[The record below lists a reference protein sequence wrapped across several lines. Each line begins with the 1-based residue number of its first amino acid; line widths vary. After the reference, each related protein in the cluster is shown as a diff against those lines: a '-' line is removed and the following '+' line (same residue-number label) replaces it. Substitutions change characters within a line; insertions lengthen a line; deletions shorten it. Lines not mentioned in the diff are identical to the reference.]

1 MTDRPPLGRRDVL
14 RYGAAALVGGAG
26 LLVGCHSSKTTAP
39 DAGGSALKSVN
50 IVNTASNNTYTLQ
63 ELLNQLGYL
72 RDLSLQAN
80 TVNVADGSKL
90 IGALLSGSSDICILA
105 GFGQVLPAIE
115 KGGKL
120 KVLAGAGLLDEH
132 AIYSAKPEIRKVK
145 DLEGKTVATGSPGAL
160 LHQLVVAVLH
170 KKGVDLK
177 RVTFVN
183 VGSSADVFRAVVAK
197 TVDAGPALTDVYDQQ
212 AKYGV
217 HSLADGDL
225 WDELPEF
232 TYQGSFTSTQAI
244 ADKRDVL
251 VRTLAAY
258 CKLYRY
264 VQSPDS
270 KDAFIRA
277 REAALNNTDPQE
289 GESEWKFIQTHKPYA
304 VDLIL
309 SEERIRYMQNLNLEL
324 GVQQNSLSFEQVA
337 DMSLA
342 RDAVRLLL

>member
-1 MTDRPPLGRRDVL
+1 
-14 RYGAAALVGGAG
+14 LVGGAG
-26 LLVGCHSSKTTAP
+26 LLVGCHSSSTPAP
-39 DAGGSALKSVN
+39 AAGGAPLQQVN

-72 RDLSLQAN
+72 HDSGLQAN
-80 TVNVADGSKL
+80 TLNVADGSKL
-90 IGALLSGSSDICILA
+90 IGALLSGSSDICMLA

-132 AIYSAKPEIRKVK
+132 AIYSAKPDIRKVK
-145 DLEGKTVATGSPGAL
+145 DLEGRTVATGSPGAL
-160 LHQLVVAVLH
+160 LHQLVVAVLQ
-170 KKGVDLK
+170 KKGVDFK
-177 RVTFVN
+177 KVTFVN

-197 TVDAGPALTDVYDQQ
+197 TVDAGPALSDVYDQQ

-232 TYQGSFTSTQAI
+232 TYQASFASGQAI
-244 ADKRDVL
+244 AEKRDIL
-251 VRTLAAY
+251 VRTLSAY
-258 CKLYRY
+258 CKLYRF
-264 VQSPDS
+264 VQKPDS
-270 KDAFIRA
+270 LDAFVRA
-277 REAALNNTDPQE
+277 RVAALNNSDQQE
-289 GESEWKFIQTHKPYA
+289 GESEWKFIQAHKPYA
-304 VDLIL
+304 VDLVL

-324 GVQQNSLSFEQVA
+324 GVQQNSLSFNQIA

-342 RDAVRLLL
+342 RDAVKLIG

>member
-14 RYGAAALVGGAG
+14 RFGAAALVGGAG
-26 LLVGCHSSKTTAP
+26 LLSGCRSSSTTGSTGGTGLKT
-39 DAGGSALKSVN
+39 VN
-50 IVNTASNNTYTLQ
+50 IVNTSSNNTYTLQ
-63 ELLNQLGYL
+63 ELLKQLGYL
-72 RDLSLQAN
+72 RELGLQAETLN
-80 TVNVADGSKL
+80 IADGSKL
-90 IGALLSGSSDICILA
+90 IGALLSGSSDICMLA

-145 DLEGKTVATGSPGAL
+145 DLEGRTVATGSPGAL
-160 LHQLVVAVLH
+160 LHQLVVAVLQ
-170 KKGVDLK
+170 KKGVDIK
-177 RVTFVN
+177 KVTFVN

-197 TVDAGPALTDVYDQQ
+197 TVDAGPALSDVYDQQ
-212 AKYGV
+212 VKYGV

-225 WDELPEF
+225 WNELPEF
-232 TYQGSFTSTQAI
+232 TYQASYASGQAI
-244 ADKRDVL
+244 AEKRDVL

-270 KDAFIRA
+270 KDAFVRA
-277 REAALNNTDPQE
+277 RVAALSNTDPQE

-324 GVQQNSLSFEQVA
+324 GVQQSTLSFDQVA

-342 RDAVRLLL
+342 RDAVKLLA